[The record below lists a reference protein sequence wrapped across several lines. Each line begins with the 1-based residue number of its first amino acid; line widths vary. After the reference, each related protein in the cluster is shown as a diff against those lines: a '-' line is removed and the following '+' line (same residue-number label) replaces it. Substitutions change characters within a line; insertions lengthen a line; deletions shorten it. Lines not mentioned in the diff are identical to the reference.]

1 MTIRIIEP
9 PARLRHHQEVA
20 PQPKYAIESPP
31 ATLRPDADV
40 PQPNHNVWVFNWD
53 VLVTHYDGDDFDG
66 DWRYSA
72 FCPDIDVAMDGRDT
86 EEAYRLLENA
96 IRIKLT
102 DCNDVQQVI
111 LSPADRAE
119 AISDFLDDGRL
130 CEQIAIRL
138 RVVEE
143 EA

>member
-9 PARLRHHQEVA
+9 PARLWHHQEALQPNYVVA
-20 PQPKYAIESPP
+20 PPTAEI
-31 ATLRPDADV
+31 RPHADF
-40 PQPNHNVWVFNWD
+40 PQPNHNVLVFNWD

-102 DCNDVQQVI
+102 DCTDVQQAI

-143 EA
+143 EV